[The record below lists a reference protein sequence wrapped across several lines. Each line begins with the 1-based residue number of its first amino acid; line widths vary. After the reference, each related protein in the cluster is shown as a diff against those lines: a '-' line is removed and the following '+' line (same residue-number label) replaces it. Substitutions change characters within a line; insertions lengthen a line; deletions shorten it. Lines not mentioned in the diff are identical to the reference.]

1 MDSRIV
7 EGVKQQ
13 PAPPEM
19 LPLGWLAWPGAFSLI
34 LAIVLTAL
42 VLAKH
47 SGGRSGA
54 DFSSQVISARA
65 ELPSF
70 HCPSSKLRTDEASSF
85 GLKGPT
91 IFRLRPA

>member
-1 MDSRIV
+1 MKSFDETEWAKCILREHLSSPRLYDADLMDSRIV

-13 PAPPEM
+13 PPPPEM
-19 LPLGWLAWPGAFSLI
+19 LPLGWLAWPGAFSLL

-42 VLAKH
+42 VLAKQ

-65 ELPSF
+65 ELP
-70 HCPSSKLRTDEASSF
+70 KL
-85 GLKGPT
+85 
-91 IFRLRPA
+91 